1 MEDRRPALGRS
12 GEAKAVRWLERR
24 GWVIL
29 ARRWR
34 CRLGELDVVGLDG
47 DTLVFVEVKTR
58 SSALFG
64 PPEEAVGGLK
74 RRRIVR
80 TALSYVK
87 KLGYA
92 GRALRFDVMALCG
105 DEVRHIP
112 GAFGAGGYT
121 C

>member
-1 MEDRRPALGRS
+1 MKRAVIGYS
-12 GEAKAVRWLERR
+12 GEKRAVRWLERR

-34 CRLGELDVVGLDG
+34 CRLGELDIVGLDR

-58 SSALFG
+58 TSALFG
-64 PPEEAVGGLK
+64 PPEAAVGRNK
-74 RRRIVR
+74 QRHIVR
-80 TALSYVK
+80 AALSYVK
-87 KLGYA
+87 AKGYG
-92 GRALRFDVMALCG
+92 GRTLRFDVMALCG
-105 DEVRHIP
+105 NEIRHIP